1 MTTQRQMSAGVLLEP
16 VFATHRVNICQSE
29 HTTSCARIPHSSPC
43 AGFTRIEDIPRGSLM
58 INLTV
63 LERIL

>member
-1 MTTQRQMSAGVLLEP
+1 MTTQRQMSAGVLLKQ
-16 VFATHRVNICQSE
+16 FSDTSSQYLSIR
-29 HTTSCARIPHSSPC
+29 HTASCARIPHSVR
-43 AGFTRIEDIPRGSLM
+43 AGCTRIEDIPREKLM